1 MSNKTKATGDV
12 IDAEFADDNEANE
25 STAIA
30 QRNEAVMQQH
40 NPIGQDGFDLSQLE
54 PAQQL
59 EIVREI
65 YDAEAQLEAMA
76 LPQYPSSEILG
87 VEINVLDAAFKSIT
101 ETVKGVSTEKVCV
114 SFVCEF
120 AEDCDKGHAGEQFTV
135 LKSSNAFNDVYAN
148 RFTKLRGIMQRPLN
162 GYEFVEDARYN
173 KAGNNAIVLRRKVK
187 ASSARTK

>member
-1 MSNKTKATGDV
+1 MKEIAT
-12 IDAEFADDNEANE
+12 DANTDTSLAR
-25 STAIA
+25 
-30 QRNEAVMQQH
+30 RNEDVMQTMS
-40 NPIGQDGFDLSQLE
+40 PIGADGFDLSSLE

-76 LPQYPSSEILG
+76 LPQLPSSEILG
-87 VEINVLDAAFKSIT
+87 QEINILDAAFKNIT
-101 ETVKGVSTEKVCV
+101 ETEKGVTRDKVCV

-120 AEDCDKGHAGEQFTV
+120 ADGERMGEQFTV
-135 LKSSNAFNDVYAN
+135 LKSSNAFNDIYAN
-148 RFTKLRGIMQRPLN
+148 RFTKMRGIISKPLQ

-187 ASSARTK
+187 ATAKGK